1 MQSVSY
7 IVHLIG
13 CDTEP
18 PYKHFGALADAVEYG
33 NSEAQ
38 SGNAERANIYE
49 VAGTGLADAIAQW
62 KAGNATLIRTCSRH
76 PSDTETKI
84 AHRQALDTARKAGP
98 RVLLK
103 HLGLTPRDA
112 PDPPQIK
119 RRGLLDRS
127 PRRPE

>member
-7 IVHLIG
+7 IVHLAG

-33 NSEAQ
+33 NSQAQ
-38 SGNAERANIYE
+38 AGNAERANIYE
-49 VAGTGLADAIAQW
+49 VATAGLSDAFAQW
-62 KAGNATLIRTCSRH
+62 KAGNAKLIRTCSRH
-76 PSDTETKI
+76 PSDAEAEI
-84 AHRQALDTARKAGP
+84 AQRQALDTARRAGP
-98 RVLLK
+98 RAWVK
-103 HLGLTPRDA
+103 HLGLIPRDA